1 MKKMKIAV
9 ASGKGG
15 VGKSMVASA
24 LAMLFAE
31 ERKIIA
37 VDCDVDAPDLGIWLG
52 IGKLGKGEKISTSE
66 KAVIDYSKCIRCGKC
81 AQVCRFGAMT
91 FGGPKTQDPKPHLL
105 SYLCEGCGACEV
117 FCPVG
122 AIHQEE
128 VKNGEII
135 TRETEHGFPL
145 VTGLLYPGE
154 TGSGKVVTEL
164 KRRAESFEHDLMI
177 LDSAAGIGCPVIAS
191 LNGVDYAVLVTEPTP
206 SGFSDLQ
213 RVLEIVRH
221 FNVPYGIVIN
231 KWDINKDMSAEIEEW
246 AGDRLLGKL
255 PFDKKVFLSIS
266 ELEPIMQGDSS
277 VASEMKKIF
286 ESLVGRLDTRA
297 P

>member
-1 MKKMKIAV
+1 MKKLKIAV

-15 VGKSMVASA
+15 VGKSMVASS
-24 LAMLFAE
+24 LAMLFAKE
-31 ERKIIA
+31 KRIVA
-37 VDCDVDAPDLGIWLG
+37 LDCDVDAPDLGIWLG
-52 IGKLGKGEKISTSE
+52 MEKPGKGEKISTSE
-66 KAVIDYSKCIRCGKC
+66 KAAIDYDRCVRCGKC
-81 AQVCRFGAMT
+81 AQVCRFGAMS
-91 FGGPKTQDPKPHLL
+91 FGGPETQDPRPRLL
-105 SYLCEGCGACEV
+105 PYLCEGCGACEA

-122 AIHQEE
+122 AISLKP

-135 TRETEHGFPL
+135 TRETKHGFPL

-164 KRRAESFEHDLMI
+164 KQRAGKFEHDVMV

-221 FNVPYGIVIN
+221 FKVSYGVVIN
-231 KWDINKDMSAEIEEW
+231 KWDINKNMSAEIEKW
-246 AGDRLLGKL
+246 AGNRLLGKL
-255 PFDKKVFLSIS
+255 PFDREVFVSVS
-266 ELEPIMQGDSS
+266 ELEPIMETNSP
-277 VASEMKKIF
+277 VASAMQVVFQSMPDKMEAN
-286 ESLVGRLDTRA
+286 E
-297 P
+297 